1 MTGKLP
7 TSPNSRK
14 TLSNLD
20 LLHLATAAAARAA
33 AYLRS
38 VERPA
43 DPTRWGV
50 KSARDFVTD
59 VDRTAEGLIREMV
72 LEAEPGA
79 AVVGEELGPEL
90 HTEGLIWIV
99 DPLDGT
105 TNFLHGYPWYAVSLA
120 AAIDGV
126 FEVGVIVNVPRNETV
141 TARRG
146 GGAWLE
152 GRRLS
157 VSPISDPGFALIGT
171 GYPFRDL
178 SRIDEYQAQFARI
191 SGAASGLRRA
201 GSAALDLVSVASG
214 HFEAFWEQQLSAW
227 DIAAGALIVRE
238 AGGLVTDFEGRD
250 VGIEHSSVVAGSPAM
265 HRWLLEAI
273 RGEGEG
279 GRR

>member
-1 MTGKLP
+1 MPGKLP

-20 LLHLATAAAARAA
+20 LLHLATSAASRAA

-43 DPTRWGV
+43 DPARWGV

-59 VDRTAEGLIREMV
+59 VDRTAESIIREV
-72 LEAEPGA
+72 LLQGEPGS
-79 AVVGEELGPEL
+79 AVIGEELGSDL
-90 HTEGLIWIV
+90 HTEGLVWIV

-120 AAIDGV
+120 AAVNGE
-126 FEVGVIVNVPRNETV
+126 FQAGVIVNVPRNELV
-141 TARRG
+141 TATRG
-146 GGAWLE
+146 GGAWL
-152 GRRLS
+152 GSRRLA
-157 VSPISDPGFALIGT
+157 VSTIDDPGFALIGT

-178 SRIDEYQAQFARI
+178 ARIDEYQDQFARV
-191 SGAASGLRRA
+191 SGTASGLRRA

-214 HFEAFWEQQLSAW
+214 EFEAFWEQQLSAW

-238 AGGLVTDFEGRD
+238 AGGIVTDFAGRD

-265 HRWLLEAI
+265 HRWLLGVI
-273 RGEGEG
+273 RMEQ
-279 GRR
+279 